1 MHKLY
6 LLLAALCI
14 TTISMAQADSTRPQA
29 ETTKPKNDTIVVGG
43 MVIIRTPGD
52 QQQEPEK
59 HNKKD
64 FYVNLPKKK
73 HNANLSTNWLV
84 FDFGFNNM
92 NDQTNYSSPAVQQLF
107 SPAGTGNAD
116 WFDLRNGKSVN
127 VNIWFFMQRLNLV
140 QHILN
145 LKYGLGLEL
154 YNFRYSQ
161 PVRFDTDPTNGYSY
175 YLDRAQNYSKNKL
188 ATDYLAVP
196 VMLNFNFTPGKK
208 AWESFG
214 LSAGVSM
221 GYLYSSRQKVINEQG
236 KNKIHNNFDLEQFK
250 LSYIAEL
257 QLGFIK
263 LYGSY
268 ASKSIFKNGINQ
280 TPYAIGVRFSN
291 QSF

>member
-6 LLLAALCI
+6 LLIAALCI
-14 TTISMAQADSTRPQA
+14 TTIGMAQSDSTRSQSD
-29 ETTKPKNDTIVVGG
+29 TTKPKNDTIRVGG
-43 MVIIRTPGD
+43 MIIIKTPDD
-52 QQQEPEK
+52 QQSMPQG

-64 FYVNLPKKK
+64 FYVHVPKKK
-73 HNANLSTNWLV
+73 KNPNLSTNWLV
-84 FDFGFNNM
+84 FDFGFDNM

-107 SPAGTGNAD
+107 SPAGSGNAD
-116 WFDLRNGKSVN
+116 WFDQRNGKSVN

-154 YNFRYSQ
+154 YNFRYTQ

-208 AWESFG
+208 PWETFG

-221 GYLYSSRQKVINEQG
+221 GYLYSSRQKIINEQG
-236 KNKIHNNFDLEQFK
+236 KNKIHNNFDLEEFK
-250 LSYIAEL
+250 LAYIAEL